1 MIETFLVTGSIKSA
15 KLSSLHSLLDPEY
28 VESST
33 FEADIE
39 VAALLQSFQA
49 IHDIHVDNP
58 FELRHLS
65 VAKNRYR
72 QSLASSLLV
81 ERV

>member
-1 MIETFLVTGSIKSA
+1 MVDTFFVTGSIKSA
-15 KLSSLHSLLDPEY
+15 KLSSLHCLLDPEY
-28 VESST
+28 VEAST

-65 VAKNRYR
+65 VAKNRY
-72 QSLASSLLV
+72 
-81 ERV
+81 

>member
-15 KLSSLHSLLDPEY
+15 KLSSLHYLLDPEY

-65 VAKNRYR
+65 VAKNRY
-72 QSLASSLLV
+72 
-81 ERV
+81 